1 MAFCKNHKYLYF
13 DRLRRTEKAE
23 AVLCLIHASY
33 QTNKHHG
40 TKKDIVRMLKNGY
53 ELFRFDAGSYTG
65 ESDDQFA
72 SQYTIGHEL
81 GIWLNS
87 DLQLCPLAEKVARNE
102 ITIKDY
108 FDIFFLN
115 YIQPIDH
122 KINHPLASALEYVKN
137 KGTQTLTKEDLKNI
151 YSFSS
156 DSDKNDINGLFN
168 MFIGSNYFSKIS
180 SNELTINYPIDDI
193 LECCNKKYVEYA
205 EEEVT
210 EHFSDVKDYVEYL
223 TTDHRSFKLLKD
235 KFYLDKNINKNSNE
249 EIGYNKIFYGIPGC
263 GKSFH
268 IEKELLEKV
277 DEENN
282 VFRTTFYL
290 DYSNSDFIGQ
300 IYPKVDKDGN
310 VSYEEVPGPFT
321 KALERALNLKNDE
334 MVYLVIEE
342 INRGNAAA
350 IFGDTFQLLDR
361 LRENRDG
368 RVIGDSEYPISNS
381 FIEGYFT
388 KKGIKFTPNKIFIP
402 HNLTILAT
410 MNTSDQNV
418 FPLDTAFKRRWDR
431 EKVVNNWDKANDV
444 KSLFIP
450 YTDVTWEKFATTIN
464 KAMIKESQDA
474 DAPISE
480 DKQMGTHFARNNM
493 LSSHKDNQLDINEK
507 DKAKSFTNNVLDY
520 LYNDVTKFDHDILF
534 NSKIA
539 TIDDIYDLVDKYE
552 KDQNINS
559 SKVFKNIFKS
569 KIVEKLTGQS
579 EEDTEQAEEDIDD
592 EE

>member
-122 KINHPLASALEYVKN
+122 KINHPLVSALEYVKN

-268 IEKELLEKV
+268 IEK
-277 DEENN
+277 
-282 VFRTTFYL
+282 
-290 DYSNSDFIGQ
+290 
-300 IYPKVDKDGN
+300 
-310 VSYEEVPGPFT
+310 
-321 KALERALNLKNDE
+321 
-334 MVYLVIEE
+334 
-342 INRGNAAA
+342 
-350 IFGDTFQLLDR
+350 
-361 LRENRDG
+361 
-368 RVIGDSEYPISNS
+368 
-381 FIEGYFT
+381 
-388 KKGIKFTPNKIFIP
+388 GI
-402 HNLTILAT
+402 
-410 MNTSDQNV
+410 
-418 FPLDTAFKRRWDR
+418 R
-431 EKVVNNWDKANDV
+431 
-444 KSLFIP
+444 KS
-450 YTDVTWEKFATTIN
+450 
-464 KAMIKESQDA
+464 
-474 DAPISE
+474 
-480 DKQMGTHFARNNM
+480 R
-493 LSSHKDNQLDINEK
+493 
-507 DKAKSFTNNVLDY
+507 
-520 LYNDVTKFDHDILF
+520 
-534 NSKIA
+534 
-539 TIDDIYDLVDKYE
+539 
-552 KDQNINS
+552 
-559 SKVFKNIFKS
+559 
-569 KIVEKLTGQS
+569 
-579 EEDTEQAEEDIDD
+579 
-592 EE
+592 